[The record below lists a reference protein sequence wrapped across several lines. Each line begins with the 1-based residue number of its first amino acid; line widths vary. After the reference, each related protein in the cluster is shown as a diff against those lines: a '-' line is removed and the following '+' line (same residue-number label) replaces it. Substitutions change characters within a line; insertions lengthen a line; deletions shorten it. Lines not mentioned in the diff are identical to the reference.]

1 MDVNRI
7 TGTKNTTAK
16 GTIKKGGKKAAA
28 NIAKAM
34 NTPSKN
40 TKKSK

>member
-7 TGTKNTTAK
+7 TGTKGSAK
-16 GTIKKGGKKAAA
+16 GKINKRGKKAAA

-34 NTPSKN
+34 NS
-40 TKKSK
+40 KSKKK